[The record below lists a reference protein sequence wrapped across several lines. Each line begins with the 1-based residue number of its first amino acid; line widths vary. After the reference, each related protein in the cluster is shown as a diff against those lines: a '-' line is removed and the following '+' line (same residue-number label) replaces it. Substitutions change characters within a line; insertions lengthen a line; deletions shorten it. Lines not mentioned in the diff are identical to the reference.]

1 MPRNLVVSLTLATSL
16 VLAALPHPSA
26 AQNTPEETAQRFF
39 DALSRLRWERVSEEL
54 HTAALDEF
62 HLISRQLVESL
73 RGDSILIQLYDASRE
88 EWASWS
94 SREVFERSM
103 AGLTRYARGLMESQV
118 MTDFRVLG
126 TVPEGD
132 TIRHVVYRETT
143 DHMGT
148 IIEAAPTVT
157 LVLED
162 GAWRVRENAE
172 LGVLRVAL
180 RGIPIGRR
188 GTHEPFRGHGMEK
201 LLQSF
206 HVHGTRVFRLVLLRT
221 ERGAWR
227 APGAP
232 AKPAV
237 VLRDDSG
244 TAANRQDCAHPAGVG
259 DAPRR
264 CT

>member
-1 MPRNLVVSLTLATSL
+1 MALPVPSKHAHHFLMRTTPCQRTWALRPI
-16 VLAALPHPSA
+16 LAAVVLTAAAPHPAA
-26 AQNTPEETAQRFF
+26 AQDTPEATAQDAPQDTPEATAQRFF
-39 DALSRLRWERVSEEL
+39 DALSRLRWERVSAEM

-73 RGDSILIQLYDASRE
+73 RGDSILIRLYDASRA

-118 MTDFRVLG
+118 MTDFRILG

-143 DHMGT
+143 DHMGI
-148 IIEAAPTVT
+148 IIEAAPTTT

-162 GAWRVRENAE
+162 GVWRVRENAE
-172 LGVLRVAL
+172 LVVLRVAL

-188 GTHEPFRGHGMEK
+188 
-201 LLQSF
+201 
-206 HVHGTRVFRLVLLRT
+206 
-221 ERGAWR
+221 
-227 APGAP
+227 
-232 AKPAV
+232 
-237 VLRDDSG
+237 
-244 TAANRQDCAHPAGVG
+244 
-259 DAPRR
+259 
-264 CT
+264 

>member
-1 MPRNLVVSLTLATSL
+1 MPLRSPQDVTRPRAALAMPRNLVVVLALAAPLTLAL
-16 VLAALPHPSA
+16 LPPPTA
-26 AQNTPEETAQRFF
+26 AQNAPRNTPEETAQRFF
-39 DALSRLRWERVSEEL
+39 DALSRLRWAQVSAEL

-73 RGDSILIQLYDASRE
+73 RGDSILIQLYDASHE
-88 EWASWS
+88 EWAGWS

-148 IIEAAPTVT
+148 VIEAAPTTT
-157 LVLED
+157 LVPEH
-162 GAWRVRENAE
+162 GVWRVRENAE
-172 LGVLRVAL
+172 LAVLRVAL

-188 GTHEPFRGHGMEK
+188 
-201 LLQSF
+201 
-206 HVHGTRVFRLVLLRT
+206 
-221 ERGAWR
+221 
-227 APGAP
+227 
-232 AKPAV
+232 
-237 VLRDDSG
+237 
-244 TAANRQDCAHPAGVG
+244 
-259 DAPRR
+259 
-264 CT
+264 

>member
-1 MPRNLVVSLTLATSL
+1 MRATPRGRTWALRPILAAV
-16 VLAALPHPSA
+16 VLAATAPHPAA
-26 AQNTPEETAQRFF
+26 AQNTSEETAQRFF
-39 DALSRLRWERVSEEL
+39 DALSRLRWERVSAEL

-73 RGDSILIQLYDASRE
+73 RGDSILIQLYDASHD
-88 EWASWS
+88 EWAGWS

-103 AGLTRYARGLMESQV
+103 SGLTRYARGLMESKV

-143 DHMGT
+143 DHMGL
-148 IIEAAPTVT
+148 IIEAAPTTT

-172 LGVLRVAL
+172 LAVLRVAL

-188 GTHEPFRGHGMEK
+188 
-201 LLQSF
+201 
-206 HVHGTRVFRLVLLRT
+206 
-221 ERGAWR
+221 
-227 APGAP
+227 
-232 AKPAV
+232 
-237 VLRDDSG
+237 
-244 TAANRQDCAHPAGVG
+244 
-259 DAPRR
+259 
-264 CT
+264 

>member
-1 MPRNLVVSLTLATSL
+1 MPSRSPRDVTSPRAALAAPRVLAVSRVVAASLAMAAPLT
-16 VLAALPHPSA
+16 LAALPPPATAQEA

-39 DALSRLRWERVSEEL
+39 DALSRLRWQQVSAHM
-54 HTAALDEF
+54 HTEALDEF

-73 RGDSILIQLYDASRE
+73 RGDSILIQLYDASQE

-94 SREVFERSM
+94 SREVFQRSM

-148 IIEAAPTVT
+148 VIEAAPTTT

-162 GAWRVRENAE
+162 GVWRVRENAE
-172 LGVLRVAL
+172 LAVLRVAL

-188 GTHEPFRGHGMEK
+188 
-201 LLQSF
+201 
-206 HVHGTRVFRLVLLRT
+206 
-221 ERGAWR
+221 
-227 APGAP
+227 
-232 AKPAV
+232 
-237 VLRDDSG
+237 
-244 TAANRQDCAHPAGVG
+244 
-259 DAPRR
+259 
-264 CT
+264 